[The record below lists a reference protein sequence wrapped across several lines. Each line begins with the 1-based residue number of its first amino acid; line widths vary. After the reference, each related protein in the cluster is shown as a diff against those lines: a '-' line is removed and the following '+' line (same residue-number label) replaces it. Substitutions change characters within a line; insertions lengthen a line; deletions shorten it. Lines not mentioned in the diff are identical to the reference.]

1 MKAGYV
7 LVAVLALATLATV
20 ASGPAAAQETPANTS
35 TPTAESVEQIDR
47 NTRLISA
54 EYDEE
59 SGEARITLESETL
72 QDVTLTDA
80 SGLLQGGETATRT
93 VTLRPGERTTVTIP
107 ATKVNGYVVVSIAT
121 RTTLYGEPIETSAD
135 MFQGSATWET
145 AQAAA
150 VGGGVGVVALTGVI
164 AYRMRSG
171 GRSKRRRIS

>member
-1 MKAGYV
+1 MKARHV
-7 LVAVLALATLATV
+7 LVVVLALETLATV
-20 ASGPAAAQETPANTS
+20 AAAPAAAQETPANAT
-35 TPTAESVEQIDR
+35 TPEGTEQIDR

-59 SGEARITLESETL
+59 SGEAVVTIESDTL

-80 SGLLQGGETATRT
+80 SGLLKGGETAQRT

-107 ATKVNGYVVVSIAT
+107 ATKSGGYVVVAIAT

-135 MFQGSATWET
+135 VFQGSATWET
-145 AQAAA
+145 VQAGA
-150 VGGGVGVVALTGVI
+150 VGGGVGVLALTGVI
-164 AYRMRSG
+164 AWRMRSG